1 MADFGNLLDKYIQ
14 ETISESELK
23 EFLIQV
29 QKPKNQ
35 EILKQSIAQMVASN
49 NYQDL
54 SENINVD
61 VLFNQVLDR
70 AGRQTVDFQEA
81 PVHRIHFL
89 RTAWFRYAAAVI
101 MIFSIGAYLWN
112 LQDRVTPALTE
123 TQQSY
128 PVNKDVAPGGNR
140 AILTL
145 ADGTTINLDEALSGT
160 IAKEG
165 TATIEK
171 TAEGQ
176 IRYRNVTNGLPQDI
190 AVNTMSTPRGGQY
203 MLILPDGSR
212 VWLNAASSITYPNV
226 FAGKQR
232 KVSITGEAYF
242 EVAKNTKQPF
252 IVQVNGLEVKVL
264 GTHFNV
270 NAYPEES
277 AMLTTLLKGSVQVQ
291 MNAAMKKLTAG
302 QQAVGTVKGLEV
314 NEKVDLEQVIA
325 WKNGLFNFNE
335 TDLPTAMRQIARWY
349 DLKVQFEG
357 GVPDKEIRGKMG
369 RDLNLSQVLRVLEKM
384 EMKFRL
390 EGRTLIVS
398 P

>member
-49 NYQDL
+49 TYQDL
-54 SENINVD
+54 SENVNVD

-70 AGRQTVDFQEA
+70 AGRQTVDFKEA

-112 LQDRVTPALTE
+112 IQDEETPALTK
-123 TQQSY
+123 TQQSV

-140 AILTL
+140 ATLTL

-203 MLILPDGSR
+203 MLILSDGSR

-252 IVQVNGLEVKVL
+252 IVQVNGMEVKVL

-270 NAYPEES
+270 NVYPEED
-277 AMLTTLLKGSVQVQ
+277 AMRTTLLKGSVQVQ
-291 MNAAMKKLTAG
+291 MKAVMKKLTAG

-314 NEKVDLEQVIA
+314 NEKVDLEQVVA